1 VYPLVPAHVP
11 STLTFRV
18 EVAEALVFEVVLV
31 VFVVVILALVV
42 EVEDDLV
49 EVVAGFEELLLDD
62 DVPQV
67 PESG

>member
-1 VYPLVPAHVP
+1 VYPLVPVHVP

-18 EVAEALVFEVVLV
+18 EVAEAVDFEVVLV
-31 VFVVVILALVV
+31 VFVVVVLGLV
-42 EVEDDLV
+42 EVDDDLV
-49 EVVAGFEELLLDD
+49 EVVVGFEELLLED